1 MDKTFKSIDRETQLL
16 ISVGAAVAAGCIPC
30 LTSIVEMAR
39 ADGIE
44 EWKLRSAVKTGQF
57 IKDKPAGFMRAHSN
71 ELLGTH
77 LSSKSSEY
85 RDDFCPMHEEEGV
98 SKPVASSCDDTETG
112 KSGCGC
118 S

>member
-1 MDKTFKSIDRETQLL
+1 MDKTLKSIDRETQLL

-39 ADGIE
+39 GDGIE
-44 EWKLRSAVKTGQF
+44 EWKLRSAAKTGQF
-57 IKDKPAGFMRAHSN
+57 IKDKPAGFMKAHSD

-77 LSSKSSEY
+77 LSAKSSENG
-85 RDDFCPMHEEEGV
+85 DDCCPLQEDGIAP
-98 SKPVASSCDDTETG
+98 KPAASSCDDAGAG

>member
-1 MDKTFKSIDRETQLL
+1 MEGTIKSIDRETQLL

-39 ADGIE
+39 AQGIE
-44 EWKLRSAVKTGQF
+44 EWKLKSAAKTGQF
-57 IKDKPAGFMRAHSN
+57 IKDKPDGAMKVHSD

-77 LSSKSSEY
+77 LSAK
-85 RDDFCPMHEEEGV
+85 RAAMDDDSCPLQEEEHAA
-98 SKPVASSCDDTETG
+98 KRPVSSCDDTG
-112 KSGCGC
+112 PAKGGCGC

>member
-1 MDKTFKSIDRETQLL
+1 MARQ
-16 ISVGAAVAAGCIPC
+16 
-30 LTSIVEMAR
+30 IVEMRVELATMELPDTKMLKLQWPGGYD
-39 ADGIE
+39 ADF
-44 EWKLRSAVKTGQF
+44 KTGQF

>member
-1 MDKTFKSIDRETQLL
+1 MERPVKSIDRETQLL

-39 ADGIE
+39 GHGIE
-44 EWKLRSAVKTGQF
+44 EWKLRSAAKTGQF
-57 IKDKPAGFMRAHSN
+57 IKDKPAGFMKAHSD

-77 LSSKSSEY
+77 LSAKSSENS
-85 RDDFCPMHEEEGV
+85 DDCCPLQTEGIAPKHAV
-98 SKPVASSCDDTETG
+98 SSCEDAGPG